1 MSYVVF
7 DIETGPLSEDRIRA
21 IYPPFDRSSIR
32 HPGEFDPASVK
43 YGPTKDPVKRAEKL
57 EECRAKHAA
66 EVAEFDKKLADS
78 ESAYWKKIL
87 DDAALSAFSGQIL
100 AIGYRSDKGT
110 LIHGVDEDVEEKDL
124 LVAFWEQ
131 YDRFRKTD
139 RMLVG
144 FCIKDFDVP
153 FIAQRST
160 ILGVPV
166 PSTLL
171 QNDRYLDR
179 TFVDLRDRWA
189 FGGRPSGSL
198 NQLCAALGIRG
209 KLEGVTGATFAELYR
224 NPETRPKAIE
234 YLEEDVRAEYE
245 VAERLLF

>member
-7 DIETGPLSEDRIRA
+7 DIETGPLSQDRIRE

-32 HPGEFDPASVK
+32 HPGEFDPESVK
-43 YGPTKDPVKRAEKL
+43 YGPMKDPEKRAAKL

-66 EVAEFDKKLADS
+66 EVADFDKTLAQS
-78 ESAYWKKIL
+78 EAAYWKKIF

-110 LIHGVDEDVEEKDL
+110 LIHGVDDDVSEQDL
-124 LVAFWEQ
+124 LVSFWEQ
-131 YDRFRKTD
+131 YERFRKND
-139 RMLVG
+139 RQLVG

-153 FIAQRST
+153 FIAQRSV
-160 ILGVPV
+160 ILGINVPT
-166 PSTLL
+166 TLL

-179 TFVDLRDRWA
+179 TFIDLRDRWA

-209 KLEGVTGATFAELYR
+209 KLEGVTGAMFAELYW
-224 NPETRPKAIE
+224 NPETRPKAME
-234 YLEEDVRAEYE
+234 YLAEDVRAEYE
-245 VAERLLF
+245 VAERLL